1 MRHGNSRAARFLP
14 SCHSGMNRL
23 NRDTVV
29 AIILMVFCGIFFWAS
44 FSIREPDYGV
54 LPPSA
59 WPRVV
64 LIVLSVLSMLYIIQS
79 IRSPR
84 SIDKSPSKIEKG
96 IKGWFLT
103 WQNPIWC
110 FVLFFGYVASLPVLG
125 MLIGGIAF
133 VFLLLCV
140 LGGWSPR
147 NLFIHALIAGIS
159 VGGMWSIFTFG
170 LGVLL
175 PAGEIFN
182 PFG

>member
-1 MRHGNSRAARFLP
+1 
-14 SCHSGMNRL
+14 MNRL
-23 NRDTVV
+23 NRDTVI

-64 LIVLSVLSMLYIIQS
+64 LVALSVLTVLYFVQS
-79 IRSPR
+79 IRRTSTFDDSSSTAGKGLKHWF
-84 SIDKSPSKIEKG
+84 SI
-96 IKGWFLT
+96 

-125 MLIGGIAF
+125 MLIGGVTF
-133 VFLLLCV
+133 VFLLQCV

-147 NLFIHALIAGIS
+147 NLVVHALVALAT
-159 VGGMWSIFTFG
+159 VGGMWCIFTFG

-175 PAGEIFN
+175 PPGEIFN
-182 PFG
+182 PFR

>member
-1 MRHGNSRAARFLP
+1 
-14 SCHSGMNRL
+14 MNRL
-23 NRDTVV
+23 NRDTVI

-64 LIVLSVLSMLYIIQS
+64 LVALSVLTVLYFVQS
-79 IRSPR
+79 IRRTRTFDDSSSTAGKGLKHWF
-84 SIDKSPSKIEKG
+84 SI
-96 IKGWFLT
+96 

-125 MLIGGIAF
+125 MLIGGVTF
-133 VFLLLCV
+133 VFLLQCV

-147 NLFIHALIAGIS
+147 NLVVHALVALAT
-159 VGGMWSIFTFG
+159 VGGMWCIFTFG

-175 PAGEIFN
+175 PTGEIFN
-182 PFG
+182 PFR

>member
-1 MRHGNSRAARFLP
+1 
-14 SCHSGMNRL
+14 MNRL
-23 NRDTVV
+23 NRDTVI

-54 LPPSA
+54 LTPSA

-64 LIVLSVLSMLYIIQS
+64 LVALSVLTVLYFVQS
-79 IRSPR
+79 IRRTRTFDDSSSTAGKGLKHWF
-84 SIDKSPSKIEKG
+84 SI
-96 IKGWFLT
+96 

-125 MLIGGIAF
+125 MLIGGVTF
-133 VFLLLCV
+133 VFLLQCV

-147 NLFIHALIAGIS
+147 NLVVHALVALAT
-159 VGGMWSIFTFG
+159 VGGMWCIFTFG

-175 PAGEIFN
+175 PPGEIFN
-182 PFG
+182 PFR